1 MLRLRDRLLTFYGDD
16 FTGSTDALEVLAS
29 AGISTVL
36 FLTTPDDT
44 HLARFPAARVVG
56 VAGISRSQDPAWMDA
71 NLPPVFE
78 RLKAIGAPLCHYK
91 VCSTFDSAPHV
102 GSIGRAAELGQSVF
116 GAKPVPVV
124 VGAPALGRFVL
135 FGNLFA
141 TAAGVTYRI
150 DRHPVMSRHPTTPM
164 HEADLRLHLAAQ
176 TKLRSVLVDHT
187 ALNAATPD
195 AIAEMDADLVVF
207 DTVDVATQ
215 IVVGRLLWESA
226 AHKPGFVIG
235 SSGVEF
241 ALVRH
246 WRDLGLVPASAE
258 VKLPEPVDRIVVLSG
273 SCSPTNATQIRRGL
287 TDGFAD
293 LRLDPVALIES
304 EAAMEIATARA
315 LALLAEGKS
324 PILYTALGPDDRA
337 TFSPDGMTDI
347 TFNTRLGERL
357 GMVFRDILR
366 RSGVRRAVVA
376 GGDTS
381 GHVTNQL
388 GLFALTYSAA
398 LVRGC
403 PLCHAHAD
411 QPAFDGIEL
420 ALKGGQMGG
429 EHFFS
434 HVREGTLR

>member
-1 MLRLRDRLLTFYGDD
+1 MSDRLLTFYGDD

-29 AGISTVL
+29 AGIATVL
-36 FLTTPDDT
+36 FLTTPDES
-44 HLARFPAARVVG
+44 HLARFPEARVVG
-56 VAGISRSQDPAWMDA
+56 VAGISRSQDTAWMDA

-102 GSIGRAAELGQSVF
+102 GSIGRAAEIGRAVF

-124 VGAPALGRFVL
+124 VGAPALGRFVS

-176 TKLRSVLVDHT
+176 TTLRSVLVDHT
-187 ALNAATPD
+187 ALDAATPG
-195 AIAEMDADLVVF
+195 AIAAMDAELVVF

-215 IVVGRLLWESA
+215 TVVGRLLWESV
-226 AHKPGFVIG
+226 AHRPGFVIG

-258 VKLPEPVDRIVVLSG
+258 VKLPEPVERIVVLSG
-273 SCSPTNATQIRRGL
+273 SCSPTNETQIRRGL
-287 TDGFAD
+287 ADGFAD

-304 EAAMEIATARA
+304 EAAMEAATARA
-315 LALLAEGKS
+315 MALLTEGKS

-381 GHVTNQL
+381 GHVINQL

-403 PLCHAHAD
+403 PLCRAHAD
-411 QPAFDGIEL
+411 QPAFDGTEL

-429 EHFFS
+429 ERFFS
-434 HVREGTLR
+434 QVREGTLR

>member
-1 MLRLRDRLLTFYGDD
+1 MSDRLLTFYGHD

-44 HLARFPAARVVG
+44 HLARFPEARVVG
-56 VAGISRSQDPAWMDA
+56 VAGVSRSQDPGWMDA

-78 RLKAIGAPLCHYK
+78 RLKAMGAPLCHYK

-102 GSIGRAAELGQSVF
+102 GSIGRAAELGRAVF
-116 GAKPVPVV
+116 GARPVPVV
-124 VGAPALGRFVL
+124 VGAPALGRFVV

-141 TAAGVTYRI
+141 TAAGATYRI

-176 TKLRSVLVDHT
+176 TKLRSVLVDHA
-187 ALNAATPD
+187 ALAAATPD
-195 AIAEMDADLVVF
+195 AIVEMDAELVVL
-207 DTVDVATQ
+207 DTADVATQ
-215 IVVGRLLWESA
+215 TVVGRLLWESA
-226 AHKPGFVIG
+226 ARGPGFVIG

-241 ALVRH
+241 ALVCH
-246 WRDLGLVPASAE
+246 WRDLGLVPASAD

-273 SCSPTNATQIRRGL
+273 SCSPTNETQIRRGL
-287 TDGFAD
+287 ADGFAD
-293 LRLDPVALIES
+293 LRLDPITLIES
-304 EAAMEIATARA
+304 EAAMEAATARA
-315 LALLAEGKS
+315 VALLAAGNS
-324 PILYTALGPDDRA
+324 PILYTALGSDGRA
-337 TFSPDGMTDI
+337 TFGPDGMTDI
-347 TFNTRLGERL
+347 IFNTRLGERL
-357 GMVFRDILR
+357 GVVFRDILR
-366 RSGVRRAVVA
+366 RSGIRRAVVA

-388 GLFALTYSAA
+388 GLFALTYGAA

-403 PLCHAHAD
+403 PLCRAHAD

-429 EHFFS
+429 ERFFS
-434 HVREGTLR
+434 QVREGTLR

>member
-1 MLRLRDRLLTFYGDD
+1 LSDRLLTFYGDD

-44 HLARFPAARVVG
+44 HLARFPEARVVG

-102 GSIGRAAELGQSVF
+102 GSIGRAGELGQAVF
-116 GAKPVPVV
+116 GAKPIPVV

-187 ALNAATPD
+187 ALDATPG
-195 AIAEMDADLVVF
+195 AIAEMDAELVVF
-207 DTVDVATQ
+207 DTVDAATQ
-215 IVVGRLLWESA
+215 TVVGRLLWESA
-226 AHKPGFVIG
+226 AHEPGFVIG

-241 ALVRH
+241 ALVRY
-246 WRDLGLVPASAE
+246 WRDLGLVPASADVE
-258 VKLPEPVDRIVVLSG
+258 LPEPVDRIVVLSG
-273 SCSPTNATQIRRGL
+273 SCSPTNETQIRRGL

-293 LRLDPVALIES
+293 LRLDPVALVES
-304 EAAMEIATARA
+304 EAAMEAATARA
-315 LALLAEGKS
+315 VALLAEGKS

-337 TFSPDGMTDI
+337 TFSPEGMTDI

-366 RSGVRRAVVA
+366 RSGIRRAVVA

-403 PLCHAHAD
+403 PLCRAHAD

-429 EHFFS
+429 EGFFS
-434 HVREGTLR
+434 QVREGTLR

>member
-1 MLRLRDRLLTFYGDD
+1 MIPRLLTFYGDD

-29 AGISTVL
+29 AGIATVL

-44 HLARFPAARVVG
+44 HLARFPDARVVG
-56 VAGISRSQDPAWMDA
+56 IAGISRSQDPAWMDA
-71 NLPPVFE
+71 NLPPVFQ

-102 GSIGRAAELGQSVF
+102 GSIGRAAELGRAAF
-116 GAKPVPVV
+116 GPKPVPVV

-141 TAAGVTYRI
+141 TASGVTYRI

-176 TKLRSVLVDHT
+176 TGLRSVLVDHT
-187 ALNAATPD
+187 ALNGDAPLGAA
-195 AIAEMDADLVVF
+195 DADLVVY

-215 IVVGRLLWESA
+215 TVVGRLLWESA
-226 AHKPGFVIG
+226 VREPGFVIG

-258 VKLPEPVDRIVVLSG
+258 LRLPAPVDRIAILSG
-273 SCSPTNATQIRRGL
+273 SCSPTNETQIRRGL
-287 TDGFAD
+287 ADGFAD
-293 LRLDPVALIES
+293 MRLDPVALIES
-304 EAAMEIATARA
+304 ETAMEAAA
-315 LALLAEGKS
+315 AQAVALLADGKS

-337 TFSPDGMTDI
+337 SVTPSGMTDI
-347 TFNTRLGERL
+347 AFNTQLGARLGA
-357 GMVFRDILR
+357 VFRDILR

-381 GHVTNQL
+381 GHVTSQL

-403 PLCHAHAD
+403 PLCRAHAD

-429 EHFFS
+429 ERFFS
-434 HVREGTLR
+434 QVRQGTLQ